1 MAWVRK
7 LIKNEDGSMAVMGAL
22 ASGLLIIG
30 SAAALDISRLHSMQQ
45 SLQEAADAAALVGAI
60 EYNQSSGNINNVVA
74 KSVAG
79 QPISGES
86 GVTVSTPVIG
96 NDTTTEAVTVQLD
109 ASVSMYMG
117 AVFGQSHRPI
127 RAVSTA
133 SYGGESFDPM
143 TIMFVLDAS
152 GSMNARMEGKR
163 RIHVLEDTVKGL
175 FAETEERYGN
185 DQAVQESLRTGMN
198 AYAWYIHTEST
209 QPIAPGWSQIIDN
222 VDDLRLSN
230 GTIPAL
236 AVEEALEFLLAD
248 RTGAGA
254 DHKQFM
260 VFMTD
265 GEVDDHLTVRGDT
278 DNTGRSFTQ
287 RTLDTCQQAKDNGI
301 IVLGVGMNA
310 PVSSQDL
317 LLKCA
322 SPDVSLESYS
332 SEAQSLDQKCAN
344 LNSGTNRQD
353 CVAGKLKYF
362 SNNGHIDDFE
372 VALSQ
377 AFPQSQPVAI
387 RITH

>member
-1 MAWVRK
+1 
-7 LIKNEDGSMAVMGAL
+7 MAVMGAL

-30 SAAALDISRLHSMQQ
+30 SAAALDITRLHSMQQ
-45 SLQEAADAAALVGAI
+45 SLQEAADAAALIGAI
-60 EYNQSSGNINNVVA
+60 EYNKSTENVDAVVA
-74 KSVAG
+74 KSVSQ
-79 QPISGES
+79 QPISDEN
-86 GVTVSTPVIG
+86 GVTLSTPVVG
-96 NDTTTEAVTVQLD
+96 NNTTTEAVTVQLD

-133 SYGGESFDPM
+133 SYGGESFEPM

-152 GSMNARMEGKR
+152 GSMNARMQGKK
-163 RIHVLEDTVKGL
+163 RIRVLEDTVKGL

-198 AYAWYIHTEST
+198 AYAWYIHNEST
-209 QPIAPGWSQIIDN
+209 QAIAPGWSHIVDN
-222 VDDLRLSN
+222 VDGLRLSN

-236 AVEEALEFLLAD
+236 AMEQAFDFLIAD
-248 RTGAGA
+248 RTGDGA
-254 DHKQFM
+254 DHKQFL

-287 RTLDTCQQAKDNGI
+287 RTLDTCQDAKNNGI
-301 IVLGVGMNA
+301 IVLGVGMSA

-317 LLKCA
+317 LLQCA

-332 SEAQSLDQKCAN
+332 AEAQSLDQKCAN
-344 LNSGTNRQD
+344 LNIGTNRQD
-353 CVAGKLKYF
+353 CVAGKQNYF
-362 SNNGHIDDFE
+362 SNNGRIDDFE
-372 VALSQ
+372 VALAQ

-387 RITH
+387 RITN